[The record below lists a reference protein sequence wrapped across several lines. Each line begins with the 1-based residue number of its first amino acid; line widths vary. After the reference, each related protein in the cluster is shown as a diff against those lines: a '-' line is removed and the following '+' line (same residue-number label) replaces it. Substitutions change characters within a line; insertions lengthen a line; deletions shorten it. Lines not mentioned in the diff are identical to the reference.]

1 MMKIMSNN
9 YVPIMRRRRE
19 GKTNYRKRKAIIL
32 SRLPFVSAF
41 ISGKNILVQILSPQK
56 EGDVALASA
65 HSRELIKFGWMGS
78 RKNIPAAYLT
88 GLLAGLKAKDKVK
101 EAILYTG
108 LRRFVLN
115 SRIAAVVKG
124 LLDAGV
130 SIPIDHETLPS
141 EERLKGKHIA
151 DYAKYLLEKDKV
163 LYNERFSNLI
173 RKALNPEFIPEHFE
187 DVRKKIM
194 QGFEARKA

>member
-1 MMKIMSNN
+1 MGDS

-19 GKTNYRKRKAIIL
+19 GKTNYRKRKAMIL
-32 SRLPFVSAF
+32 SRLPFVSTF
-41 ISGKNILVQILSPQK
+41 IGGKNILVQIISPRK
-56 EGDVALASA
+56 EGDVVLASA

-88 GLLAGLKAKDKVK
+88 GLLAGLKAKDEVK

-108 LRRFVLN
+108 LRRFVPN
-115 SRIAAVVKG
+115 SRITAVVKG
-124 LLDAGV
+124 LLDAGI
-130 SIPIDHETLPS
+130 SIPIDHKTLPS
-141 EERLKGKHIA
+141 EERLNGKHIA
-151 DYAKYLLEKDKV
+151 DYAKSLLERDKA

-173 RKALNPEFIPEHFE
+173 SKALNPEALPEHFK

-194 QGFEARKA
+194 EVEVKKA

>member
-1 MMKIMSNN
+1 MKES
-9 YVPIMRRRRE
+9 YVPIIRRRRE
-19 GKTNYRKRKAIIL
+19 GKTDYRKRKATIL

-41 ISGKNILVQILSPQK
+41 MSGKNIFVQILSPKK

-65 HSRELIKFGWMGS
+65 HSRELTKFGWMGS

-108 LRRFVLN
+108 LRRFVPN

-124 LLDAGV
+124 LLDAGI
-130 SIPIDHETLPS
+130 SIPMDHETLPS
-141 EERLKGKHIA
+141 EDRLKGKHIA
-151 DYAKYLLEKDKV
+151 IYAKYLLERDKD
-163 LYNERFSNLI
+163 LYNERFSNFI
-173 RKALNPEFIPEHFE
+173 SKALNPESIPEHFE
-187 DVRKKIM
+187 DIRKKIM
-194 QGFEARKA
+194 EGFKVKKL

>member
-1 MMKIMSNN
+1 MKSS
-9 YVPIMRRRRE
+9 YVPIIRRRRE

-41 ISGKNILVQILSPQK
+41 ISGKNILVQILSPKK
-56 EGDVALASA
+56 EGDVTLASA
-65 HSRELIKFGWMGS
+65 HSRELTKFGWMGS

-88 GLLAGLKAKDKVK
+88 GLLAGLKAKDKVE
-101 EAILYTG
+101 EAILYMG
-108 LRRFVLN
+108 LKRFVPN
-115 SRIAAVVKG
+115 SRITAVVKG
-124 LLDAGV
+124 LLDAGI
-130 SIPIDHETLPS
+130 SIPIDNEILPS

-151 DYAKYLLEKDKV
+151 DYAKYLLERDKV

-173 RKALNPEFIPEHFE
+173 SKALNPESIPEHFE

-194 QGFEARKA
+194 EGLR

>member
-1 MMKIMSNN
+1 MNDS
-9 YVPIMRRRRE
+9 YAPIIRRRRE
-19 GKTNYRKRKAIIL
+19 GKTNYRKRRAIIL
-32 SRLPFVSAF
+32 SRLPFVYAF

-88 GLLAGLKAKDKVK
+88 GLLAGLKAKDKVD
-101 EAILYTG
+101 EAILYIG
-108 LRRFVLN
+108 LRRFVPN
-115 SRIAAVVKG
+115 SRITAVVKG

-130 SIPIDHETLPS
+130 SISIDHETLPS

-163 LYNERFSNLI
+163 LYNERFSSLI
-173 RKALNPEFIPEHFE
+173 SKALKPESIPEHFK

-194 QGFEARKA
+194 EGFEVRKA